1 MNLINIIKSNSFT
14 FFIIS
19 FVLIIYTLV
28 RKKNF
33 KLLTIFSS
41 VYFSLLL
48 ISGFFF
54 FQEKK
59 YQISDRREV
68 VVNNKAE
75 GISLVP
81 QFFLGINDGQSSSER
96 IDYEYPDQILDKIF
110 FPLGT
115 IPNKKLIVCEE
126 DDGPMIRYS
135 DRYGF
140 YNEDFLWN
148 FVYHDLV
155 IVGDSHAAG
164 DCVNKTPSQL
174 LNKNKDIKVVNLG
187 QGGNGPLTTY
197 AATKEYF
204 KKYNSNYTYYVIST
218 NDYSRENFSVLD
230 IDLEGES
237 KNKILLQTLKT
248 TYTQDYFSPNALK
261 FLEKKLLKISNEL
274 VINYPQDKL
283 QKNTVFMKD
292 FISLRY
298 LLRTSYNILNPLLKP
313 GIRFLNN
320 ENEALLK
327 ESYREIEK
335 LNPNKTVFIIKPNIN
350 CGKRDSSEYNY
361 IKNILKL
368 SNIQDGNILDTTKKL
383 CEDHLWSKKG
393 NHLNQKGY
401 EVLSAIIRDDYLS
414 RNR

>member
-1 MNLINIIKSNSFT
+1 VHTS
-14 FFIIS
+14 
-19 FVLIIYTLV
+19 
-28 RKKNF
+28 
-33 KLLTIFSS
+33 LLT
-41 VYFSLLL
+41 
-48 ISGFFF
+48 
-54 FQEKK
+54 
-59 YQISDRREV
+59 
-68 VVNNKAE
+68 AC
-75 GISLVP
+75 
-81 QFFLGINDGQSSSER
+81 
-96 IDYEYPDQILDKIF
+96 
-110 FPLGT
+110 T
-115 IPNKKLIVCEE
+115 
-126 DDGPMIRYS
+126 
-135 DRYGF
+135 
-140 YNEDFLWN
+140 
-148 FVYHDLV
+148 
-155 IVGDSHAAG
+155 AG
-164 DCVNKTPSQL
+164 
-174 LNKNKDIKVVNLG
+174 
-187 QGGNGPLTTY
+187 
-197 AATKEYF
+197 AH
-204 KKYNSNYTYYVIST
+204 YVIST

-274 VINYPQDKL
+274 VINYPEDKL
-283 QKNTVFMKD
+283 QKNTVFIKD
-292 FISLRY
+292 FMSLRY

-320 ENEALLK
+320 ENESLLK